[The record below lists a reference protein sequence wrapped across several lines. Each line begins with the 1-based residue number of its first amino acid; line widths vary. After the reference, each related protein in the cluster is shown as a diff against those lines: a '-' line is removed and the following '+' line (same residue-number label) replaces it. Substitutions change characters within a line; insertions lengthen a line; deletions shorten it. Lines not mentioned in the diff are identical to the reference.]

1 MWRGVGFIR
10 QVKLMVVRFVRLR
23 GLPDEIAK
31 GVALGIFIGMTPTFG
46 FQMAIA
52 IFFAYL
58 LRENRLAAVLGVW
71 VTNPV
76 TAPFIYAAEYEV
88 GHRLLGM
95 ERFELPSE
103 LTWQAYSTLGWEI
116 LFPMWF
122 CSILFGVIFGF
133 LAYQATVRLV
143 PMVKT
148 WRVPRWPRRHWHKK
162 FKNRDTGREKSDDKK
177 L

>member
-23 GLPDEIAK
+23 GLPDEVAK
-31 GVALGIFIGMTPTFG
+31 GVALGIFVGMTPTFG

-52 IFFAYL
+52 IFFAYI

-95 ERFELPSE
+95 KRFELPSE
-103 LTWQAYSTLGWEI
+103 LTWNAYSTLGWEI

-122 CSILFGVIFGF
+122 CSIIFGVIFGF
-133 LAYQATVRLV
+133 LAYQATLKVI

-148 WRVPRWPRRHWHKK
+148 WHVPRWPRRHWQKK
-162 FKNRDTGREKSDDKK
+162 FKNRDMGRETSDDKK

>member
-122 CSILFGVIFGF
+122 CSIIFGVIFGS
-133 LAYQATVRLV
+133 LAYQATLKLIPV
-143 PMVKT
+143 VKT

-162 FKNRDTGREKSDDKK
+162 FKNRDTGRETSDDKK